1 MYSFVLTLHN
11 ILRWLVLILGIVAIV
26 RAYIGWFG
34 NRAWSDLDDNLGRGF
49 TISLDLQ
56 FLLGLL
62 LYIFL
67 SPITTNAFANMSAA
81 MSDSGTRFFL
91 VEHGLMMLV
100 AIIVAHIG
108 RSRARKQIDDTKKYR
123 QTAIFYTIA
132 LLIILAAIPWFRPL
146 LPF

>member
-1 MYSFVLTLHN
+1 MYSFVLAIHN
-11 ILRWLVLILGIVAIV
+11 IMRWIVLIVGIVAIV

-34 NRAWSDLDDNLGRGF
+34 KKEWTDLDDKLGLGF
-49 TISLDLQ
+49 TISIDVQ

-62 LYIFL
+62 LYVFL

-81 MSDSGTRFFL
+81 MSDSGTRYFL
-91 VEHGLMMLV
+91 VEHSLMMLV

-108 RSRARKQIDDTKKYR
+108 RSRAKNADTDVGKHKNA
-123 QTAIFYTIA
+123 AIFYTIA
-132 LLIILAAIPWFRPL
+132 LLIILAMIPWFRPL